1 MDPEPY
7 SNFILLA
14 GFLKPF
20 SLGIII
26 SLIVLLILLFFSALI
41 SGSEVA
47 FFSLNPTEKDTLNSN
62 DLKSHQRVNQLLNS
76 PKKLLATILISNNFI
91 NVAIIILSTYTINN
105 AFNFSTIPDWLN
117 LLIQVVGITFIIL
130 LFGEVIPK
138 VYATKHALTLAK
150 TMSKPIIL
158 LKNIFKPISSLLIY
172 STGII
177 DKQVKKKGLDV
188 SVEELSHALDLTN
201 DIPEDKDEHRILKG
215 IVKFG
220 ETSVKQIMKARV
232 DVVSIEK
239 STPFN
244 EVLNI
249 LLECGHSRIPVYEE
263 SFDKIAGLLYIK
275 DLLSHIKEK
284 ENFDW
289 NSLIRNPFFVP
300 ENKKLDDLLKEFQ
313 DKKIHLAIVVDEY
326 GGTSGIITLEDVLEE
341 IVGEIS
347 DEFDTDDVSYS
358 KLDNNT
364 YIFDGKTGLNDLS
377 KILNIEDD
385 TFFDEVNKDADTLA
399 GLVIE
404 IAGKIPQKN
413 EKVSH
418 KNFTFIVEA
427 SDKRRVKR
435 VKILIGMMEKSQ

>member
-7 SNFILLA
+7 STLILLA
-14 GFLKPF
+14 SFLKPF
-20 SLGIII
+20 SLGALVSFGI
-26 SLIVLLILLFFSALI
+26 LLILLLFSALI

-47 FFSLNPTEKDTLNSN
+47 FFSLNPTEKEI
-62 DLKSHQRVNQLLNS
+62 LKSSETKAHIKVNKLLAS
-76 PKKLLATILISNNFI
+76 PKKLLATILISNNFV

-105 AFNFSTIPDWLN
+105 IFNFSSISDEFSF
-117 LLIQVVGITFIIL
+117 LIQVAAITFILL

-138 VYATKHALTLAK
+138 VYATKNALNLAK
-150 TMSKPIIL
+150 TMASPITL
-158 LKNIFKPISSLLIY
+158 LKKFFKPISSLLIY

-177 DKQVKKKGLDV
+177 DNRVKKKGLDV
-188 SVEELSHALDLTN
+188 SVEELADALDLTK

-239 STPFN
+239 ETPFN
-244 EVLNI
+244 EVINTI
-249 LLECGHSRIPVYEE
+249 LDCGHSRIPIYEE
-263 SFDKIAGLLYIK
+263 SFDKIIGLLYIK

-284 ENFDW
+284 DGFDW
-289 NSLIRNPFFVP
+289 NSLMRNPFFVP

-347 DEFDTDDVSYS
+347 DEFDADDISYS
-358 KLDNNT
+358 KLDDNT
-364 YIFDGKTGLNDLS
+364 YVFEGKTGLNDLF
-377 KILNIEDD
+377 KIINIEDD
-385 TFFDEVNKDADTLA
+385 TIFDEISKDADTLA

-404 IAGKIPQKN
+404 ITGKIPQKN
-413 EKVSH
+413 EKITY
-418 KNFTFIVEA
+418 KNFTFIIEA
-427 SDKRRVKR
+427 ADKRRVKR
-435 VKILIGMMEKSQ
+435 IKLIKTETDEV

>member
-7 SNFILLA
+7 FNLILLA

-20 SLGIII
+20 SLGALISFII
-26 SLIVLLILLFFSALI
+26 LLILLLFSALI

-47 FFSLNPTEKDTLNSN
+47 FFSLNPSEKDVLNSSET
-62 DLKSHQRVNQLLNS
+62 KTHERVNKLLLA

-105 AFNFSTIPDWLN
+105 VFDFSSIPEWVSF
-117 LLIQVVGITFIIL
+117 LIQVAGITFAIL

-138 VYATKHALTLAK
+138 VYATKHALSLAK
-150 TMSKPIIL
+150 TMSKPITL
-158 LKNIFKPISSLLIY
+158 LKRFFKPISSLLIY

-177 DKQVKKKGLDV
+177 DNKVKKKGLDV
-188 SVEELSHALDLTN
+188 SVEELSHALDLTE

-220 ETSVKQIMKARV
+220 ETSVKQVMKARV

-239 STPFN
+239 ETSFN
-244 EVLNI
+244 DVLTTI
-249 LLECGHSRIPVYEE
+249 LECGHSRIPIYEE
-263 SFDKIAGLLYIK
+263 SFDKVVGLLYIK
-275 DLLSHIKEK
+275 DLLSHIKEND
-284 ENFDW
+284 NFDW

-313 DKKIHLAIVVDEY
+313 GKKIHLAIVVDEY
-326 GGTSGIITLEDVLEE
+326 GGTSGIVTLEDVLEE

-347 DEFDTDDVSYS
+347 DEFDPEEISYS
-358 KLDNNT
+358 KLDDNT
-364 YIFDGKTGLNDLS
+364 YIFEGKTGLNDLF
-377 KILNIEDD
+377 KIMNIEDD
-385 TFFDEVNKDADTLA
+385 TVFDEASKDADTLA

-413 EKVSH
+413 EKVTY

-427 SDKRRVKR
+427 ADKRRVKR
-435 VKILIGMMEKSQ
+435 VKLIKTSPDEV